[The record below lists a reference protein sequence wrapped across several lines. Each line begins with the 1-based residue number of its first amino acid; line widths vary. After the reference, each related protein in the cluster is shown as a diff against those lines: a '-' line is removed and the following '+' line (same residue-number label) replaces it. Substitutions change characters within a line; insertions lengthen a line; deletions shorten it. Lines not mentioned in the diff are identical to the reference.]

1 MTHPSVTYSSGIVT
15 NPAIDG
21 DNVIL
26 AGTQISF
33 QTGPVVLFSDG
44 KNHVLNS
51 IVEHGS
57 PGSLAAG
64 LMDIFPPLNS
74 NVTITHGLHLS
85 FGNLELGSA
94 NGGTWAI
101 DGRSTITNGSTF
113 TASGGRLEADPF
125 ILNGRMTVSHGS
137 TADFLTAPV
146 KGSGTIDVGAGSTV
160 DLDRVTAGLH
170 VDLAGGSLV
179 TGQVFRMAFL
189 GTIHESASGSVDVMN
204 TADATQEIFHRSTG
218 MLDLVNGSGTTVAAL
233 KFSGD
238 PTLYTTPNGSGGMD
252 ITTTHQAASLPTI
265 VMPH

>member
-1 MTHPSVTYSSGIVT
+1 MTHPNVTYSSGIFT

-21 DNVIL
+21 DNVIF

-33 QTGPVVLFSDG
+33 QTGPAVLFSDG

-51 IVEHGS
+51 IIEHGS
-57 PGSLAAG
+57 PGSLASG

-74 NVTITHGLHLS
+74 NVTITHGLNLS
-85 FGNLELGSA
+85 FGDLALGSA
-94 NGGTWAI
+94 NGGTWTI

-113 TASGGRLEADPF
+113 TASGGRYAADPF
-125 ILNGRMTVSHGS
+125 ILNGRMTVSNGS
-137 TADFLTAPV
+137 SADFLAPV
-146 KGSGTIDVGAGSTV
+146 QGSGTIDVDAGSTV

-170 VDLAGGSLV
+170 VDLAGGSLI
-179 TGQVFRMAFL
+179 TGQTFRMAFL

-204 TADATQEIFHRSTG
+204 AAGATEEIFHRSTG